1 MRESKLT
8 SRPPRSTHPNSV
20 HFETS
25 ILHWSGHGILEF
37 LCASSSRQITHSQL
51 SKRHCPITEATFVPS
66 VIEATNCLHRG
77 NISRNLNYTQWQLDP
92 SGCGAP
98 PIPAPLPIFAND
110 FGVSQFNV
118 TLLNGYGW
126 YFDTLQLYRR
136 MNGSIHF
143 VTDFGTVMNNRAEVG
158 TKLNVN
164 LAKLPG
170 GNFAPGEELIFAI
183 HVCKTGPKDFEGCN
197 ETQGL
202 NACVGAGCNK
212 ADTCGTG
219 CTMISDIGTGTGCGN
234 CGGDI
239 GQCNGDVFYFSG
251 IPTNN
256 IDNVTHV
263 NVVNDGQPTVYL
275 GFEDCRPPSGN
286 CGDICYEDF
295 QFKLDF
301 IDNESITP
309 CPNVNCDDGNPC
321 TNDQRRLSGCNLGAS
336 AR

>member
-1 MRESKLT
+1 MAILDMRPAISSKLWGNT
-8 SRPPRSTHPNSV
+8 ASAMLHPLQSLVVHSHSVGKSGYQRENIPRVDIALRASDRDFIQDGLRTARTTEPTTTKPPTDQ
-20 HFETS
+20 
-25 ILHWSGHGILEF
+25 
-37 LCASSSRQITHSQL
+37 LCQL
-51 SKRHCPITEATFVPS
+51 V
-66 VIEATNCLHRG
+66 
-77 NISRNLNYTQWQLDP
+77 P

-170 GNFAPGEELIFAI
+170 GTFAPGEELIFAI

-202 NACVGAGCNK
+202 NACVGAGCNN

-219 CTMISDIGTGTGCGN
+219 CTMISDIGTCTGCGN

-251 IPTNN
+251 LPTNN

-321 TNDQRRLSGCNLGAS
+321 TNDQRRMSGHLGAK

>member
-1 MRESKLT
+1 MGRRPYPDYGHPGYASKTLGKHRFCDAASVAVT
-8 SRPPRSTHPNSV
+8 SSPLAQCWQGRLGDGENHRTTTEPPTDH
-20 HFETS
+20 
-25 ILHWSGHGILEF
+25 
-37 LCASSSRQITHSQL
+37 LCQL
-51 SKRHCPITEATFVPS
+51 V
-66 VIEATNCLHRG
+66 
-77 NISRNLNYTQWQLDP
+77 P

-219 CTMISDIGTGTGCGN
+219 CTMISDIGTCTGCGN

-251 IPTNN
+251 LPTNN

-275 GFEDCRPPSGN
+275 GFEDCRPPSGD

-321 TNDQRRLSGCNLGAS
+321 TNDQRRLSGYNLGAR